1 MTVLIVIAVILLS
14 SAATVSFRPAM
25 PPALPAYAGLWVL
38 DFSGLIDP
46 DRQLMV
52 FWGIATF
59 IAVLIGMAMPMRRGT
74 RRGGYTSVAA
84 GTIIGML
91 AGIYTY
97 PGAGIVC
104 GSFLGALIGYVLYR
118 RSPRGNRDRSPFIT
132 SFCGIGLP
140 AIVTFSIIGV
150 ALQLIIDASSVTVFR
165 PLVTYFTSSP
175 I

>member
-25 PPALPAYAGLWVL
+25 PPALLAYAGLWVL
-38 DFSGLIDP
+38 DFSGLIAP

-59 IAVLIGMAMPMRRGT
+59 IAVLIGLAMPMRRG
-74 RRGGYTSVAA
+74 YTSVAV
-84 GTIIGML
+84 GTLIGML

-118 RSPRGNRDRSPFIT
+118 RSPRGNRDRSPFLS

-165 PLVTYFTSSP
+165 PLITYFTSSP
-175 I
+175 V